1 MILYIL
7 VTLACIVIA
16 AGIKQTAYSDSILTV
31 GRAKNM
37 ARMGLIFMI
46 LFLVAALRIEV
57 GNDYGTYVVTCHEI
71 FQRGYV
77 VTEPGFNLIVRIL
90 YTLSGSENHIL
101 MFAFFAAIIV
111 GLFLKCFRDQSESVF
126 WSVVLFILLGVY
138 FRSFNTVRYYLAL
151 AMALYSLRYLTEIT
165 DDKSVKVQ
173 NLIKFLV
180 VILIAAT
187 MHKSVLAVIP
197 MYLLAAVKWNKW
209 VIGALGVRGFVGIV
223 LKDKLIE
230 LALILYPSYRDTIY
244 IEQTGGLRENLPI
257 IGRCILVLVLC
268 AMTYKTSIE
277 GKDIRK
283 SDGQTR
289 IYTGTIANRTYMN
302 LSIMAVILYVTTWWL
317 PLVTRFGYYMITP
330 QLLLIPGVLH
340 SVEESDPKKADKLKW
355 AVCIVA
361 ALYFA
366 YFLMTAD
373 REGVRVL
380 PYKSWLFTD
389 RYWLNQTDTF

>member
-126 WSVVLFILLGVY
+126 WSVVLFI
-138 FRSFNTVRYYLAL
+138 FARY
-151 AMALYSLRYLTEIT
+151 
-165 DDKSVKVQ
+165 
-173 NLIKFLV
+173 
-180 VILIAAT
+180 
-187 MHKSVLAVIP
+187 
-197 MYLLAAVKWNKW
+197 
-209 VIGALGVRGFVGIV
+209 
-223 LKDKLIE
+223 
-230 LALILYPSYRDTIY
+230 
-244 IEQTGGLRENLPI
+244 
-257 IGRCILVLVLC
+257 
-268 AMTYKTSIE
+268 
-277 GKDIRK
+277 
-283 SDGQTR
+283 
-289 IYTGTIANRTYMN
+289 
-302 LSIMAVILYVTTWWL
+302 
-317 PLVTRFGYYMITP
+317 
-330 QLLLIPGVLH
+330 
-340 SVEESDPKKADKLKW
+340 
-355 AVCIVA
+355 
-361 ALYFA
+361 
-366 YFLMTAD
+366 
-373 REGVRVL
+373 
-380 PYKSWLFTD
+380 
-389 RYWLNQTDTF
+389 

>member
-7 VTLACIVIA
+7 VTLTCIVIA
-16 AGIKQTAYSDSILTV
+16 AGIKQTAYSDSTLTV

-37 ARMGLIFMI
+37 ARMGLIFML
-46 LFLVAALRIEV
+46 LFLLAALRVEV

-101 MFAFFAAIIV
+101 MFAFFAALIV
-111 GLFLKCFRDQSESVF
+111 GLFLKCFRDQSDSLF
-126 WSVVLFILLGVY
+126 WSVVLFMLLGVY

-151 AMALYSLRYLTEIT
+151 AMALYSLRYLTEVPE
-165 DDKSVKVQ
+165 DKAQRIQ
-173 NLIKFLV
+173 NLIKFLA
-180 VILIAAT
+180 VIIIAAT

-197 MYLLAAVKWNKW
+197 MYLLASIKWNRW
-209 VIGALGVRGFVGIV
+209 VIGVLGVLGAVGIV

-244 IEQTGGLRENLPI
+244 IEQTGSLRENLPI

-268 AMTYKTSIE
+268 AVTYKVSIE
-277 GKDIRK
+277 GNVGSQAKRGNVNI
-283 SDGQTR
+283 G
-289 IYTGTIANRTYMN
+289 NRTYMN

>member
-7 VTLACIVIA
+7 VTLTCIVIA
-16 AGIKQTAYSDSILTV
+16 AGIKQTAYSDSTLTV

-37 ARMGLIFMI
+37 ARMGLIFML
-46 LFLVAALRIEV
+46 LFLLAALRVEV

-101 MFAFFAAIIV
+101 MFAFFAALIV
-111 GLFLKCFRDQSESVF
+111 GLFLKCFRDQSESLF
-126 WSVVLFILLGVY
+126 WSVVLFMLLGVY

-151 AMALYSLRYLTEIT
+151 AMALYSLRYLTEVPE
-165 DDKSVKVQ
+165 DKAQRIQ
-173 NLIKFLV
+173 NLIKFLA
-180 VILIAAT
+180 VIIIAAT

-197 MYLLAAVKWNKW
+197 MYLLASIKWNRW
-209 VIGALGVRGFVGIV
+209 VIGVLGVLGAVGIV

-244 IEQTGGLRENLPI
+244 IEQTGSLRENLPI

-268 AMTYKTSIE
+268 AVTYKVSIE
-277 GKDIRK
+277 GNVGSQAKRGNVNI
-283 SDGQTR
+283 G
-289 IYTGTIANRTYMN
+289 NRTYMN

-330 QLLLIPGVLH
+330 QLLLIQGVIH
-340 SVEESDPKKADKLKW
+340 SVEESDPERAKKLKW
-355 AVCIVA
+355 AVFLVA
-361 ALYFA
+361 VLYFA

>member
-7 VTLACIVIA
+7 VTLLVILIA
-16 AGIKQTAYSDSILTV
+16 AGIKQTAYSDSTLTV
-31 GRAKNM
+31 GRVKNM
-37 ARMGLIFMI
+37 ARMGLIFML
-46 LFLVAALRIEV
+46 LFLLAALRVEV

-101 MFAFFAAIIV
+101 MFAFFAALIV
-111 GLFLKCFRDQSESVF
+111 GLFLKCFRDQSESLF
-126 WSVVLFILLGVY
+126 WSVVLFMLLGVY

-151 AMALYSLRYLTEIT
+151 AMALYSLRYLTEVPE
-165 DDKSVKVQ
+165 DKAQRIQ
-173 NLIKFLV
+173 NLIKFLA
-180 VILIAAT
+180 VIIIAAT

-197 MYLLAAVKWNKW
+197 MYLLAGVKWNKW
-209 VIGALGVRGFVGIV
+209 VIGVLGVLGVVGIV

-244 IEQTGGLRENLPI
+244 IEQTGSLRENLPI

-268 AMTYKTSIE
+268 AVTYKVSIE
-277 GKDIRK
+277 GNVGSQAKRGNVNI
-283 SDGQTR
+283 G
-289 IYTGTIANRTYMN
+289 NRTYMN

-330 QLLLIPGVLH
+330 QLLLIPGVIH
-340 SVEESDPKKADKLKW
+340 SVEESDPDKAKKLKW
-355 AVCIVA
+355 AVLAVSI
-361 ALYFA
+361 A
-366 YFLMTAD
+366 YFIYFLYTAD